1 MLATTIPPTFLG
13 MEARPGTW
21 NAEEGYHVTYRTEN
35 RSGVFVTFIPVWSR
49 YPYYV
54 DRQPYDVTVIGRAT
68 CFDTPPEVSCMM
80 VSVFGLLHA
89 SGDEQTTVDELGPA
103 LEQLYDELAA
113 TPQDTAQWMGTTPPD
128 AEAAR
133 SLAAESLPS
142 EVGQWTSLGSTLG
155 YDGELRADYE
165 SAGDRVSVTV
175 SPEMSRYLG
184 YLLGQWEVPP
194 TQVGRAACGVTN
206 IETVCVSIGRAEM
219 MLVGSDSLDPAALG
233 AVANEMFESV

>member
-21 NAEEGYHVTYRTEN
+21 NAEEGYHVTYRKEN

-89 SGDEQTTVDELGPA
+89 SGDEQMTVDELGPA

-113 TPQDTAQWMGTTPPD
+113 APQNTTQWMGTTPGRGGC
-128 AEAAR
+128 AIAR
-133 SLAAESLPS
+133 RGVAPVRGRAVDQFGFE
-142 EVGQWTSLGSTLG
+142 LGD
-155 YDGELRADYE
+155 DGELRADYE

-184 YLLGQWEVPP
+184 CLLGQWEVRP
-194 TQVGRAACGVTN
+194 TQVGRAGCGVTN
-206 IETVCVSIGRAEM
+206 IETVCVSIGRVEM

-233 AVANEMFESV
+233 AVANEMYESV

>member
-13 MEARPGTW
+13 MEARSGTW

-35 RSGVFVTFIPVWSR
+35 RSGVFVTFIQVWSR

-80 VSVFGLLHA
+80 VSDFGLLHA
-89 SGDEQTTVDELGPA
+89 SGDEQMTVDELGPA

-113 TPQDTAQWMGTTPPD
+113 APQNTTQWMGTTPGRGGC
-128 AEAAR
+128 AIAR
-133 SLAAESLPS
+133 
-142 EVGQWTSLGSTLG
+142 
-155 YDGELRADYE
+155 R
-165 SAGDRVSVTV
+165 
-175 SPEMSRYLG
+175 
-184 YLLGQWEVPP
+184 
-194 TQVGRAACGVTN
+194 GVAPVRGGAVDQFGFATN
-206 IETVCVSIGRAEM
+206 IETVCVSIGRVEM

-233 AVANEMFESV
+233 AVANEMYESV